1 MDKHKTQYQLPLF
14 LRMNLIDKVST
25 HGESGMTVRIGVT
38 TVTGSRSLT

>member
-1 MDKHKTQYQLPLF
+1 MYKHKTQCHLFLF

-25 HGESGMTVRIGVT
+25 HDESGMTLRIGVT